1 MDMKR
6 FDKVP
11 IMEIIIKLA
20 PLEIY
25 HYSISLYSCTDY
37 FQYNIKLQ
45 RCKRALF
52 ENNEEFWGDS
62 SKAQG
67 FCQAHHSISNKSFWY
82 TIPEYILHNEI
93 G

>member
-6 FDKVP
+6 FDQVP

-20 PLEIY
+20 PLENCQQR
-25 HYSISLYSCTDY
+25 ISLYSCTDY

-45 RCKRALF
+45 RCKQALF
-52 ENNEEFWGDS
+52 ENNEEFWGES

-67 FCQAHHSISNKSFWY
+67 LVPGSPFNIK
-82 TIPEYILHNEI
+82 
-93 G
+93 